1 MVNIDLSIIFRI
13 ATGILLTM
21 QTGFRL
27 WMTRQKHSISAS
39 RFVHREREQ
48 FFIRLTGG
56 AMLLAYLYAFL
67 PETTGVD
74 FQIPVFFRW
83 SGAALMV
90 IGNILFILAHLYL
103 GRQWSPEL
111 EIQPGHQL
119 IVRGIYRW
127 IRHPMYTGFL
137 IFGLGLVLLSANLF
151 GCAYLPTVAVM
162 IIVRLP
168 SEEAL
173 LIEEFGQAYQDYR
186 KKTAAL
192 IPGIY

>member
-1 MVNIDLSIIFRI
+1 MANIDLSTIFRI
-13 ATGILLTM
+13 TTGILLIM

-27 WMTRQKHSISAS
+27 WMTRQKQPTSAS

-74 FQIPVFFRW
+74 FHIPVSIRW
-83 SGAALMV
+83 AGAALMLT
-90 IGNILFILAHLYL
+90 GNILFILAHVYL
-103 GRQWSPEL
+103 GKQWSPEL
-111 EIQPGHQL
+111 EIQPEHQL
-119 IVRGIYRW
+119 IIRGIYHW

-137 IFGLGLVLLSANLF
+137 LFGLGLVLLSANLF
-151 GCAYLPTVAVM
+151 GCAYLPAVAAM

-186 KKTAAL
+186 KKTATL

>member
-1 MVNIDLSIIFRI
+1 MANIDLSNIFRI
-13 ATGILLTM
+13 ITGALLIV
-21 QTGFRL
+21 QTAFRL
-27 WMTRQKHSISAS
+27 WMARKKQSTSAS

-56 AMLLAYLYAFL
+56 AMLLAYLYTFL

-74 FQIPVFFRW
+74 FQIPVFLRW

-90 IGNILFILAHLYL
+90 IGNTLFILAHVYL
-103 GRQWSPEL
+103 GKQWSPEL

-119 IVRGIYRW
+119 IIRGIYRL

-151 GCAYLPTVAVM
+151 GCAYLPAVAAM